1 MASTSNSEASKLQR
15 RLELQSALL
24 SQLKADAMKAEADA
38 RAAEAKAAF
47 AEGRYEVCAQT
58 VRDFRQDNIEL
69 RQRIAEVEAR
79 NAVLAEQLRESEQ
92 QLHIVEAELMLVLD
106 ARDADRQ
113 ALELLSQEQSS
124 LKPQLLKVQKQ
135 LQAMQAAKLGRVH
148 AYAQTENIGADASL
162 QTEPS
167 LTSPMHLCRQME
179 DLALFPLRSA
189 AQKLRE
195 DLSRAD
201 QTFQSL
207 VQGAASHSQR
217 KWADMGD

>member
-162 QTEPS
+162 QTEPNITDAS
-167 LTSPMHLCRQME
+167 MQTDE